1 MPLVVAVC
9 KTRVSSMP
17 VSKAWALPVTAS
29 GEAARTPVDSSRHR
43 ASNILNMRIFI
54 DSSSF
59 PARGTAPRA
68 RCVLGLGVLGHGGL
82 VDLQLRRLQGQERL
96 PFQHFWYFCAM
107 NASLCQ
113 VVYKST
119 CERRLAFPKRAKG

>member
-1 MPLVVAVC
+1 M
-9 KTRVSSMP
+9 
-17 VSKAWALPVTAS
+17 
-29 GEAARTPVDSSRHR
+29 DSSRHR

-59 PARGTAPRA
+59 PARGIAPRA

-96 PFQHFWYFCAM
+96 PFQHFWYFCAP
-107 NASLCQ
+107 NSGFCG
-113 VVYKST
+113 VVYKDTGEGGFPASNGAQ
-119 CERRLAFPKRAKG
+119 RRGSNSPLVLGVTAYRTDSPAALLYTL